1 MYLLATRPDLAFFV
15 CFIARYM
22 ERPTE
27 MHLIAAK
34 RVLKYLNGTMSLE
47 FYTRRAQCRILK
59 VGLILD

>member
-1 MYLLATRPDLAFFV
+1 
-15 CFIARYM
+15 M